1 MTDFIVNYK
10 IIPDVHELAEYFAG
24 LFVNRCNSILKE
36 KENIFVALSGGNTPK
51 LYLAKLSE
59 ERFAKDVPWNR
70 IHFFWVDER
79 MVLPSDYGSNYR
91 MIKEILLDKI
101 IIPEDNIHRI
111 KGEIVPQLEVR
122 RYGDEVVNNVGK
134 KRQSEPEFDW
144 VLLGI
149 GSDGHTASIFP
160 RVDLKDIYQN
170 ITAVSKSP
178 DTGQMR
184 ITLTEEIINNA
195 DNVTFII
202 SGGDKA
208 ETVREI
214 IKGDKQKFPAGRIN
228 PQFGTL
234 EYLLDKD
241 AASLL

>member
-1 MTDFIVNYK
+1 MTDCIVSYK
-10 IIPDVHELAEYFAG
+10 IIPNLNELAEYFAG
-24 LFVNRCNSILKE
+24 SFINRCNNLLKE
-36 KENIFVALSGGNTPK
+36 KENIFIALSGGQTPN
-51 LYLAKLSE
+51 LYLGKLSE
-59 ERFAKDVPWNR
+59 ERFTGKVPWQR

-101 IIPEDNIHRI
+101 PIPEENVHRI

-134 KRQSEPEFDW
+134 KRKSEPEFDW
-144 VLLGI
+144 VLLGM
-149 GSDGHTASIFP
+149 GKDGHTASIFP
-160 RVDLKDIYQN
+160 GVELKDIYQN

-178 DTGQMR
+178 DQGQMR

-195 DNVTFII
+195 DNVTFVI
-202 SGGDKA
+202 SGRDKA
-208 ETVREI
+208 EKVFELF
-214 IKGDKQKFPAGRIN
+214 KGNKEQFPAGRIN
-228 PQFGTL
+228 PQFGTI
-234 EYLLDKD
+234 EYFLDKD